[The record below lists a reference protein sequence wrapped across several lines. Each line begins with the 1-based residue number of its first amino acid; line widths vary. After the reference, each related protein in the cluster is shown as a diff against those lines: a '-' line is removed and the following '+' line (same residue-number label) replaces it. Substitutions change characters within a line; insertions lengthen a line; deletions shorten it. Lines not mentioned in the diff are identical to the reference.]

1 MEKLKKV
8 FCCYNFLNFQCS
20 NIFLQCS
27 LLVFQIHS
35 GSKAVSLKRSAT
47 SRPSVSRLCPLS
59 RHTFNPSFTGKQVT
73 HTRKI
78 FSHSKFRKLQ
88 QQSTITKFAH
98 VYFQDVEESKTIMIQ
113 YKTRREAEAAMLKS
127 NQFTERTL
135 RLTWHTSS
143 LGDSAGM

>member
-1 MEKLKKV
+1 MGKLKKV

-27 LLVFQIHS
+27 LLVFQFHS

-88 QQSTITKFAH
+88 QQSTISKFFSWTL
-98 VYFQDVEESKTIMIQ
+98 YRSIYLQMDILYQFQCTQQIKSANSHISFIFIRSWTIC
-113 YKTRREAEAAMLKS
+113 LL
-127 NQFTERTL
+127 FCVP
-135 RLTWHTSS
+135 HTSS
-143 LGDSAGM
+143 R

>member
-1 MEKLKKV
+1 MGKLKKV

-27 LLVFQIHS
+27 LLVFQFHS

-88 QQSTITKFAH
+88 QQSTISLQECDFFNSIFVFPA
-98 VYFQDVEESKTIMIQ
+98 IQ
-113 YKTRREAEAAMLKS
+113 YVCMT
-127 NQFTERTL
+127 
-135 RLTWHTSS
+135 TSRPRS
-143 LGDSAGM
+143 FGRIALAHAKMSPYKVVFQAGRKIWPKI

>member
-1 MEKLKKV
+1 MGKLKKV

-27 LLVFQIHS
+27 LLVFQFHS

-88 QQSTITKFAH
+88 QQSTISKFCLTFLH
-98 VYFQDVEESKTIMIQ
+98 FGIISFSTI
-113 YKTRREAEAAMLKS
+113 
-127 NQFTERTL
+127 TL
-135 RLTWHTSS
+135 TSFRCSGTVFFVPFARLIIRNVFRVFP
-143 LGDSAGM
+143 L